1 MKQEN
6 KKISS
11 YNKIRNNLY
20 SNVERHELT
29 ERKTFGIVALL
40 ALVLASILLFVAAM
54 IETGSKKEYIYVFGD
69 TEQELSEKLAFSNGV
84 QYIDMVAL
92 ATFCDMEI
100 IEEGFAIN
108 GTYIKLE
115 NGSSLATV
123 NGFNVSL
130 SEKALISDNHILIPI
145 EDAKDLIFGINIDAN
160 SEKTVI
166 SATESIYMIAK
177 NIEFDY
183 VTDVSAYLEYI
194 NSKDQYISILANKQ
208 HSIGEDFSP
217 AKLVEIPK
225 KYRRT
230 DRVLKLD
237 LTAEKALEAMMQD
250 MFALGI
256 DDVCVQS
263 AYRTYAEQ
271 QNLFNNYVNSEINKG
286 LSRDE
291 AIANANKY
299 SARPEYSEHRTGLC
313 VDFFVPS
320 CMLELENYGYEGSYP
335 NDVGFT
341 ETNAYTWLLKNCWK
355 YGFILRYPE
364 EKVDITGYSYESWH
378 YRFVGLEVASI
389 IHQTGLCYEEYLE
402 IFKLKEKK

>member
-1 MKQEN
+1 MKQQN

-20 SNVERHELT
+20 ANVERHELT
-29 ERKTFGIVALL
+29 ERKTFSIVALS

-54 IETGSKKEYIYVFGD
+54 IESGSKKEYIYVFGD
-69 TEQELSEKLAFSNGV
+69 TEQELSENHAFSDGV

-92 ATFCDMEI
+92 ATFCDMES

-256 DDVCVQS
+256 DDVRVQS

-286 LSRDE
+286 LSREE

-341 ETNAYTWLLKNCWK
+341 ETNAYPWLLKNCWK

-364 EKVDITGYSYESWH
+364 DKVDITGYSYESWH

-389 IHQTGLCYEEYLE
+389 IHQTGLSYEEYLE
-402 IFKLKEKK
+402 IFK

>member
-20 SNVERHELT
+20 SNVERHDLT
-29 ERKTFGIVALL
+29 ERKTFGIVALS

-54 IETGSKKEYIYVFGD
+54 IESGSKKEYIYVFGD
-69 TEQELSEKLAFSNGV
+69 TEQELSEKLAFSDGV

-92 ATFCDMEI
+92 ATFCDMES

-166 SATESIYMIAK
+166 SATERIYMIAK

-194 NSKDQYISILANKQ
+194 NSKDHYISILANKQ

-225 KYRRT
+225 KYCRT

-271 QNLFNNYVNSEINKG
+271 QSLFNNYVNSEINKG
-286 LSRDE
+286 LSREE

-341 ETNAYTWLLKNCWK
+341 ETNAYPWLLKNCWK

-364 EKVDITGYSYESWH
+364 DKVDITGYSYESWH

-389 IHQTGLCYEEYLE
+389 IHQTGLSYEEYLE
-402 IFKLKEKK
+402 IFK

>member
-1 MKQEN
+1 MKQQN

-20 SNVERHELT
+20 ANVERHELT
-29 ERKTFGIVALL
+29 ERKTFSIVALS

-54 IETGSKKEYIYVFGD
+54 IESGSKKEYIYVFGD
-69 TEQELSEKLAFSNGV
+69 TEQELSENHAFSDGV

-92 ATFCDMEI
+92 ATFCDMES

-225 KYRRT
+225 
-230 DRVLKLD
+230 
-237 LTAEKALEAMMQD
+237 
-250 MFALGI
+250 
-256 DDVCVQS
+256 
-263 AYRTYAEQ
+263 
-271 QNLFNNYVNSEINKG
+271 
-286 LSRDE
+286 
-291 AIANANKY
+291 
-299 SARPEYSEHRTGLC
+299 
-313 VDFFVPS
+313 
-320 CMLELENYGYEGSYP
+320 
-335 NDVGFT
+335 
-341 ETNAYTWLLKNCWK
+341 
-355 YGFILRYPE
+355 
-364 EKVDITGYSYESWH
+364 
-378 YRFVGLEVASI
+378 
-389 IHQTGLCYEEYLE
+389 
-402 IFKLKEKK
+402 

>member
-6 KKISS
+6 KKNSS

-20 SNVERHELT
+20 ANVERHELT
-29 ERKTFGIVALL
+29 ERKTFSIVALS

-54 IETGSKKEYIYVFGD
+54 IESGSKKEYIYVFGD
-69 TEQELSEKLAFSNGV
+69 TEQELSEKLAFSDGV

-92 ATFCDMEI
+92 ATFCDMES

-183 VTDVSAYLEYI
+183 VTDVSSYLEYI

-256 DDVCVQS
+256 DDVRVQS

-341 ETNAYTWLLKNCWK
+341 ETNAYPWLLKNCWK

-364 EKVDITGYSYESWH
+364 DKVDITGYSYESWH

-402 IFKLKEKK
+402 FFK

>member
-1 MKQEN
+1 MKQRN
-6 KKISS
+6 SKISS
-11 YNKIRNNLY
+11 YNIIRNNLY
-20 SNVERHELT
+20 ANVERHDLT
-29 ERKTFGIVALL
+29 ERKTFGIVALS

-69 TEQELSEKLAFSNGV
+69 TEQELIEKLAFSDGV

-92 ATFCDMEI
+92 ATFCDMES

-177 NIEFDY
+177 NVEFDY

-256 DDVCVQS
+256 DDVRVQS

-341 ETNAYTWLLKNCWK
+341 ETNAYPWLLKNCWK

-364 EKVDITGYSYESWH
+364 DKVDITGYSYESWH

-402 IFKLKEKK
+402 IFK

>member
-1 MKQEN
+1 MKQQN

-20 SNVERHELT
+20 ANVERHELT
-29 ERKTFGIVALL
+29 ERKTFSIVALS

-54 IETGSKKEYIYVFGD
+54 IESGSKKEYIYVFGD
-69 TEQELSEKLAFSNGV
+69 TEQELSENHAFSDGV

-92 ATFCDMEI
+92 ATFCDMES
-100 IEEGFAIN
+100 IEKGFAIN

-256 DDVCVQS
+256 DDVRVQS

-320 CMLELENYGYEGSYP
+320 CMLELENYGHEGSYP

-341 ETNAYTWLLKNCWK
+341 ETNAYPWLLKNCWK

-364 EKVDITGYSYESWH
+364 DKVDITGYSYESWH

-389 IHQTGLCYEEYLE
+389 IHQTGLSYEEYLE
-402 IFKLKEKK
+402 IFK

>member
-6 KKISS
+6 KKNSS

-20 SNVERHELT
+20 ANVERHELT
-29 ERKTFGIVALL
+29 ERKTFSIVALS

-54 IETGSKKEYIYVFGD
+54 IESGSKKEYIYVFGD
-69 TEQELSEKLAFSNGV
+69 TEQELSENHAFSDGV

-92 ATFCDMEI
+92 ATFCDMES

-177 NIEFDY
+177 NVEFDY

-256 DDVCVQS
+256 DDVRVQS

-286 LSRDE
+286 LSREE

-341 ETNAYTWLLKNCWK
+341 ETNAYPWLLKNCWK

-364 EKVDITGYSYESWH
+364 DKVDITGYSYESWH

-389 IHQTGLCYEEYLE
+389 IHQTGLSYEEYLE
-402 IFKLKEKK
+402 IFK

>member
-6 KKISS
+6 KKNSS

-20 SNVERHELT
+20 ANVERHELT
-29 ERKTFGIVALL
+29 ERKTFSIVALS

-54 IETGSKKEYIYVFGD
+54 IESGSKKEYIYVFGD
-69 TEQELSEKLAFSNGV
+69 TEQELSEKLAFSDGV
-84 QYIDMVAL
+84 QYIDMSAL
-92 ATFCDMEI
+92 ASFCGMDSMDG
-100 IEEGFAIN
+100 GFAIN
-108 GTYIKLE
+108 GTFISFTDGK
-115 NGSSLATV
+115 NTAKV
-123 NGFNVSL
+123 NGLDVSL
-130 SEKALISDNHILIPI
+130 SKKAIINEKHVLIPI
-145 EDAKDLIFGINIDAN
+145 EDAKKLIFGIDIDV
-160 SEKTVI
+160 SGEKTVI
-166 SATESIYMIAK
+166 SATENIYMIAK
-177 NIEFDY
+177 NVEFDY
-183 VTDVSAYLEYI
+183 VTDVSAYLDYI
-194 NSKDQYISILANKQ
+194 NSNNKSILILANKKNG
-208 HSIGEDFSP
+208 IAEDFAPSP
-217 AKLVEIPK
+217 LVEIPE

-237 LTAEKALEAMMQD
+237 LIAEKALEAMMQD

-286 LSRDE
+286 LSREE

-320 CMLELENYGYEGSYP
+320 CMLELENYGHEGSYP

-341 ETNAYTWLLKNCWK
+341 ETDAFPWLLENCWK

-364 EKVDITGYSYESWH
+364 DKVDITGYSYESWH

-389 IHQTGLCYEEYLE
+389 IHQTGLCYEEYIEL
-402 IFKLKEKK
+402 FK

>member
-6 KKISS
+6 KKNSS

-29 ERKTFGIVALL
+29 ERKTFSIVALS

-54 IETGSKKEYIYVFGD
+54 IESGSKKEYIYVFGD
-69 TEQELSEKLAFSNGV
+69 TEQELSEKLAFSDGV
-84 QYIDMVAL
+84 QYIDMSAL
-92 ATFCDMEI
+92 ASFCGMDSMDG
-100 IEEGFAIN
+100 GFAIN
-108 GTYIKLE
+108 STFISFTDGKNTAK
-115 NGSSLATV
+115 V
-123 NGFNVSL
+123 NGLDVSL
-130 SEKALISDNHILIPI
+130 SKKAIINEKHVLIPI
-145 EDAKDLIFGINIDAN
+145 EDAKKLIFGIDIDV
-160 SEKTVI
+160 SGEKTVI
-166 SATESIYMIAK
+166 SATENIYMIAK
-177 NIEFDY
+177 NVEFDY
-183 VTDVSAYLEYI
+183 VTDVSAYLDYI
-194 NSKDQYISILANKQ
+194 NSDSDSILILANKKNG
-208 HSIGEDFSP
+208 IAEDFAPSP
-217 AKLVEIPK
+217 LVEIPE

-237 LTAEKALEAMMQD
+237 LIAEKALEAMMQD

-286 LSRDE
+286 LSREE

-320 CMLELENYGYEGSYP
+320 CMLELENYGHEGSYP
-335 NDVGFT
+335 DDVGFT
-341 ETNAYTWLLKNCWK
+341 ETDAFPWLLENCWK

-364 EKVDITGYSYESWH
+364 DKVDITGYSYESWH

-389 IHQTGLCYEEYLE
+389 IHQTGLCYEEYIEL
-402 IFKLKEKK
+402 FN